1 MQIDLNKT
9 LNIVLEKRKLLSVV
23 SRVGLAVDVSG
34 SMEYFFANGDVN
46 ELIQRTF
53 LVADRF
59 DDNHELDSKAFDCK
73 FKNLEGITE
82 NNVQHYAED
91 TLAPLVGGGTTYAP
105 VIKGF
110 LQDWFKAR
118 GFLGLF
124 PKPPSKL
131 PAFLI
136 LQTDGDNIHD
146 NEGDVER
153 VLQETL
159 NYPMFVFF
167 LGLSEVEGKRFP
179 KFETWKRKFPNVDY
193 LETHTLKHMKADAFY
208 EKLISQ
214 KLADFYHSH
223 GISVK

>member
-59 DDNHELDSKAFDCK
+59 DDNHELDSKAFDCN

-110 LQDWFKAR
+110 LQDWFKPR

-131 PAFLI
+131 PAF
-136 LQTDGDNIHD
+136 
-146 NEGDVER
+146 
-153 VLQETL
+153 
-159 NYPMFVFF
+159 
-167 LGLSEVEGKRFP
+167 
-179 KFETWKRKFPNVDY
+179 
-193 LETHTLKHMKADAFY
+193 
-208 EKLISQ
+208 
-214 KLADFYHSH
+214 
-223 GISVK
+223 